1 MFLSKIHLS
10 KVSKTKGGNVENFNI
25 IKDGNGRLTLE
36 EADVRRIWK
45 EYYEN
50 LYNIDTTDII
60 FSFDTVWGATTSEE
74 S

>member
-1 MFLSKIHLS
+1 M
-10 KVSKTKGGNVENFNI
+10 ENFNI

-60 FSFDTVWGATTSEE
+60 FSFDVVWGATTSEE